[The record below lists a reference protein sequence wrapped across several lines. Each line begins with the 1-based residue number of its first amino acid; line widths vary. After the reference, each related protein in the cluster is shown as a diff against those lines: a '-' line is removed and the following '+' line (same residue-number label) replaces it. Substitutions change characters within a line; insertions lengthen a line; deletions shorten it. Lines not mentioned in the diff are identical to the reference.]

1 MFVDT
6 VVLAGVGTV
15 LLMVA
20 FFGGLVTSSGRMRTS
35 ASRADPSSSLG
46 TQGNS
51 GDLGRPFYLRL
62 ARLRSQHLLDI
73 NT

>member
-20 FFGGLVTSSGRMRTS
+20 FFGGVGYFIWKDSHKRK
-35 ASRADPSSSLG
+35 PS
-46 TQGNS
+46 
-51 GDLGRPFYLRL
+51 
-62 ARLRSQHLLDI
+62 
-73 NT
+73 

>member
-20 FFGGLVTSSGRMRTS
+20 FFGGWLLHLEGCAQAQAELILPVHWARKAIRATSV
-35 ASRADPSSSLG
+35 AL
-46 TQGNS
+46 
-51 GDLGRPFYLRL
+51 FYLRL

>member
-20 FFGGLVTSSGRMRTS
+20 FFWGVGYFIWKDAHKRKQS
-35 ASRADPSSSLG
+35 
-46 TQGNS
+46 
-51 GDLGRPFYLRL
+51 
-62 ARLRSQHLLDI
+62 
-73 NT
+73 